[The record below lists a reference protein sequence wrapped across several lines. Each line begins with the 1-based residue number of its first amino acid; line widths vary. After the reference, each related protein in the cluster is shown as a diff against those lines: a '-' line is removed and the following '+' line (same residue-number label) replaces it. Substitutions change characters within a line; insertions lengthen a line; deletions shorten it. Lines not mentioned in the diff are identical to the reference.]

1 MSADRQCRAR
11 NARAQ
16 QRLHLCCKLV
26 GRLAK
31 LDTQMPEV
39 HFQVCENHE
48 KRVGQADHEGLT
60 FVTLESNHA
69 NRPYGHNGRCRRS
82 TLKNAC
88 RHAGDRLLILVQSA
102 GNDEAVLAHDGTPC
116 HTHFLVQVPQ
126 DFFHC
131 AYPCPSR
138 ALSGGA
144 CPYKERRAFCL
155 SFHCRDDE
163 MQVNCREATHPD
175 IWTPHCLHVEVQGPC
190 VLPVVT
196 APRLPAAVFSG
207 TIAMQ
212 DSTRPGFWSVP
223 HCGSPEVER
232 AEVKN

>member
-88 RHAGDRLLILVQSA
+88 RMPATDSS
-102 GNDEAVLAHDGTPC
+102 
-116 HTHFLVQVPQ
+116 FW
-126 DFFHC
+126 
-131 AYPCPSR
+131 SR
-138 ALSGGA
+138 AL
-144 CPYKERRAFCL
+144 
-155 SFHCRDDE
+155 
-163 MQVNCREATHPD
+163 
-175 IWTPHCLHVEVQGPC
+175 
-190 VLPVVT
+190 
-196 APRLPAAVFSG
+196 
-207 TIAMQ
+207 AM
-212 DSTRPGFWSVP
+212 TRPSL
-223 HCGSPEVER
+223 
-232 AEVKN
+232 